1 MPVIAAVLALLVGIV
16 GCGDD
21 PRETMLP
28 DDPAA
33 WETDAAFQKAKA
45 DLEQDEQARLE
56 QFRDRYRSG
65 GPMGDG
71 GWVRGTSIRRA
82 LEEQFRFDAQLAQ
95 AEAQKEAASA
105 ALEAKL
111 GALRAILDFGL
122 VDVDS
127 KAAWRE
133 GEKSQLF
140 ARFKVE
146 NRHDQAVVA
155 FKGKVTISQGARQ
168 VAEVPVLA
176 SDRVDGH
183 SQIEWRYDFV
193 VDPTSRSQQTLATT
207 PVENLR
213 IVWTPARIDLADGTI
228 LTVD

>member
-1 MPVIAAVLALLVGIV
+1 MWIV

-21 PRETMLP
+21 PRETMVP

-45 DLEQDEQARLE
+45 DLEQDEQARLDA
-56 QFRDRYRSG
+56 FRERYRPG

-71 GWVRGTSIRRA
+71 GWVAGTSIRRA
-82 LEEQFRFDAQLAQ
+82 LDEQFRFDAQLAEAT
-95 AEAQKEAASA
+95 AEKEAASA
-105 ALEAKL
+105 AIESKRDAM
-111 GALRAILDFGL
+111 RAIVEIQL

-140 ARFKVE
+140 ARFRVE
-146 NRHDQAVVA
+146 NRGDRVVVA
-155 FKGKVTISQGARQ
+155 FKGKVAISQGARQ
-168 VAEVPVLA
+168 IAEVPVLS
-176 SDRVDGH
+176 SDHVDAHGN
-183 SQIEWRYDFV
+183 IEWRYDFV

-213 IVWTPARIDLADGTI
+213 IAWTPERVDLADGTI

>member
-1 MPVIAAVLALLVGIV
+1 VSVGAAVLALVLWIV
-16 GCGDD
+16 GCGPD
-21 PRETMLP
+21 PRETMVP

-45 DLEQDEQARLE
+45 HLEQDEQARLE
-56 QFRDRYRSG
+56 AFRERYRPG

-71 GWVRGTSIRRA
+71 GWVSGTSIRQA
-82 LEEQFRFDAQLAQ
+82 LEEQFRFDAQSAQ

-111 GALRAILDFGL
+111 ATLRAILDLRL

-127 KAAWRE
+127 KAEWRE

-146 NRHDQAVVA
+146 NRSDRAVVA
-155 FKGKVTISQGARQ
+155 FKGKVTISQGARPI
-168 VAEVPVLA
+168 AEVPVLA
-176 SDRVDGH
+176 SDHVDAH
-183 SQIEWRYDFV
+183 SQIDWRYDFV

-207 PVENLR
+207 PTESLR
-213 IVWTPARIDLADGTI
+213 VDWTPERVDLADGTI